1 MGTTPKPVSALLLK
15 SWLSAGPVDR
25 SVGDGLMFVASEA
38 GARVGKGSWI
48 LRYRFGGRQKEKV
61 LGRYPEITL
70 RTARELAL
78 RDRAQI
84 QQGVDVAVQKRL
96 EKLRIS
102 DAHNVESLA
111 SAWYER
117 DIAPKYKRPEAV
129 ERAIRRHIRPVIGK
143 LPVEV
148 VRPVHIDEVLTRIVA
163 AGAPTVAND
172 VRRYLLRMFH

>member
-1 MGTTPKPVSALLLK
+1 MLK

-25 SVGDGLMFVASEA
+25 SVGDGLMFVAAEA
-38 GARVGKGSWI
+38 SARVGKASWI

-61 LGRYPEITL
+61 LGRYPDITL

-111 SAWYER
+111 RAWYER
-117 DIAPKYKRPEAV
+117 DIAPKYKRPEVV
-129 ERAIRRHIRPVIGK
+129 ERAIRRHVKPVIGK

-163 AGAPTVAND
+163 RSHLGCWRHPGCG
-172 VRRYLLRMFH
+172 LRPDAEGRAMPCDPA

>member
-1 MGTTPKPVSALLLK
+1 MLK

-25 SVGDGLMFVASEA
+25 SVGDGLMFVATEA
-38 GARVGKGSWI
+38 SARVGKASWI

-61 LGRYPEITL
+61 LGRYPDITL

-102 DAHNVESLA
+102 DAHNVE
-111 SAWYER
+111 
-117 DIAPKYKRPEAV
+117 
-129 ERAIRRHIRPVIGK
+129 RAC
-143 LPVEV
+143 
-148 VRPVHIDEVLTRIVA
+148 
-163 AGAPTVAND
+163 
-172 VRRYLLRMFH
+172 